1 MNLPTEVARDI
12 VRHME
17 WADAR
22 TWAAALGH
30 APSAGDPGVRGYLSH
45 LHQVQQLFLT
55 LWEQRPPS
63 EFVAVATATF
73 PSLPELRTW
82 VQPYYPRVHQFLAG
96 ADESVMSRLVRM
108 PGLEPY
114 EQQLG
119 ITFAPTSI
127 GETVFQVASHTT
139 HHRAQVLS
147 RLRALGG
154 EPPLVDYI
162 GWVWFGRPEPEWQ
175 PSAA

>member
-1 MNLPTEVARDI
+1 MNLPVDVATDI

-22 TWAAALGH
+22 VWAAALAH
-30 APSAGDPGVRGYLSH
+30 APSSGDAVIHGYLSH

-55 LWEQRPPS
+55 LWEQRPMS
-63 EFVAVATATF
+63 EFMAIATATF
-73 PSLPELRTW
+73 PSLNELRGW
-82 VQPYYPRVHQFLAG
+82 VQPYYPRVHRFLAT
-96 ADESVMSRLVRM
+96 ADGTVMGRVVRM

-119 ITFAPTSI
+119 ITFGPTSI
-127 GETVFQVASHTT
+127 GETVFQVASHTG

-147 RLRALGG
+147 RMRALGG

-162 GWVWFGRPEPEWQ
+162 GWVWFGRPAADWQ
-175 PSAA
+175 

>member
-1 MNLPTEVARDI
+1 MNLPIEVARDI

-30 APSAGDPGVRGYLSH
+30 AVSADDAGIRGYLAH

-55 LWEQRPPS
+55 LWEERPPAD
-63 EFVAVATATF
+63 FMAIATATF
-73 PSLPELRTW
+73 PSLRELRAW
-82 VQPYYPRVHQFLAG
+82 VQPYYPRVHQFLAA
-96 ADESVMSRLVRM
+96 ADAVTMSRVVRM

-127 GETVFQVASHTT
+127 GETIFQVASHTT

-147 RLRALGG
+147 RMRALGG
-154 EPPLVDYI
+154 EPSLVDYI
-162 GWVWFGRPEPEWQ
+162 GWVWFGRPAAEWQ
-175 PSAA
+175 DLAA

>member
-1 MNLPTEVARDI
+1 MNLPVDVAKDI
-12 VRHME
+12 IRHME

-22 TWAAALGH
+22 VWAAAAAH
-30 APSAGDPGVRGYLSH
+30 VPSAEDPRIREYLSH

-55 LWEQRPPS
+55 LWEQRQPA
-63 EFVAVATATF
+63 EFMAIATASF
-73 PSLPELRTW
+73 PSLTELRGW
-82 VQPYYPRVHQFLAG
+82 VQPYYPRVHAFLAA
-96 ADESVMSRLVRM
+96 ADEAVMSRTVRM

-114 EQQLG
+114 EQKLG

-147 RLRALGG
+147 RIRALGG

-162 GWVWFGRPEPEWQ
+162 GWLWFGRPAAEWEP
-175 PSAA
+175 A